1 MHIAANDCRCVEVST
16 DGTERQVPAHQ
27 LNITAADMGD
37 VLAGYDP
44 SSASS
49 PPAATC
55 RAIAR
60 PILDAIREAQKAATG
75 GSVTINIAVVP

>member
-1 MHIAANDCRCVEVST
+1 MHTIAEDCRRVEIST
-16 DGTERQVPAHQ
+16 DGTERQVPAVM
-27 LNITAADMGD
+27 LCLTMAEYEVI
-37 VLAGYDP
+37 LEGYDP

-60 PILDAIREAQKAATG
+60 PILDAIRESQK
-75 GSVTINIAVVP
+75 